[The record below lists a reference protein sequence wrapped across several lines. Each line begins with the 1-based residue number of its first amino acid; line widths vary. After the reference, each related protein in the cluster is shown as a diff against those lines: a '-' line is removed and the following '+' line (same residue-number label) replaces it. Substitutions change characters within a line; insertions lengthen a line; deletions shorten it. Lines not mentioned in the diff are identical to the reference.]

1 MLEVLAARGAVGD
14 ICLRYFDAQG
24 RPVLDDSEETV
35 VSVSLPQ
42 LLKIDR
48 VVGLAGGLRK
58 VNAIRGALQGGYLD
72 VLVVDL
78 RTALALVP

>member
-1 MLEVLAARGAVGD
+1 MVAVD
-14 ICLRYFDAQG
+14 
-24 RPVLDDSEETV
+24 
-35 VSVSLPQ
+35 LPQ

-58 VNAIRGALQGGYLD
+58 VNAIRGALQGDYLD